1 MVEQP
6 PVTVNIA
13 SFLPQMARRLP
24 GEPAVVVQRAHRL
37 TDALDYRVWTF
48 RELEDESNRL
58 AMGLCGVGITRGMRT
73 ALMVKPSL
81 EFFGLVFALFKIGAV
96 PVLIDPG
103 MGLKNLKDCLGQAE
117 PEAFIGIP
125 QAHVARVVL
134 GWARESLKILVT
146 VGPRLFWG
154 GYSTKGL
161 ERLTTGMGNSP
172 EETVARVE
180 ADEVA
185 AILFTS
191 GSTGVPKGA
200 VYTYGIFLDQV
211 QCLRELYGIA
221 PGERDL
227 STFPLFA
234 LFGPALGMTSVVPD
248 MDATRPAQ
256 ANPVRLSRAIQDWK
270 CTNLF
275 ASPALLDRLGR
286 WAERSKKHFHT
297 LKRAISAGAPASPEN
312 LERFQGLL
320 KAGAEVFT
328 PYGATEALPVCSI
341 GTHELLGETADRTAE
356 GAGVCVG
363 HPAPRAEVRVIRI
376 TDTPIERWS
385 DDLRQPVGEIG
396 EVVVKGPRVTR
407 EYYKRPDQTAL
418 AKIPDP
424 ENGGFYHRMGD
435 VGYFDEQGRL
445 WFCGRK
451 AHRVET
457 ANGTLFTI
465 PCERVFNTH
474 PQVARTALVGVGE
487 PGHMRPVLCVE
498 LERPGNWSMV
508 AIRQLTEELLDIGA
522 RYPHT
527 RGIRDIL
534 VHPGFPVDIRHNA
547 KIFREKLAVWA
558 REKMR

>member
-1 MVEQP
+1 MAEQP

-48 RELEDESNRL
+48 RELDDESNRL
-58 AMGLCGVGITRGMRT
+58 AAGLRGVGIARGMRT

-103 MGLKNLKDCLGQAE
+103 MGLRNLKDCLGQAE

-154 GYSTKGL
+154 GYSTDGL
-161 ERLTTGMGNSP
+161 KRLATGSP
-172 EETVARVE
+172 PSEGTVAQVA

-200 VYTYGIFLDQV
+200 VYTYGIFADQV

-248 MDATRPAQ
+248 MDATRP
-256 ANPVRLSRAIQDWK
+256 PRRIQSG
-270 CTNLF
+270 C
-275 ASPALLDRLGR
+275 
-286 WAERSKKHFHT
+286 H
-297 LKRAISAGAPASPEN
+297 
-312 LERFQGLL
+312 ERFRTGS
-320 KAGAEVFT
+320 VPT
-328 PYGATEALPVCSI
+328 CSP
-341 GTHELLGETADRTAE
+341 
-356 GAGVCVG
+356 
-363 HPAPRAEVRVIRI
+363 HPRCS
-376 TDTPIERWS
+376 TGWD
-385 DDLRQPVGEIG
+385 
-396 EVVVKGPRVTR
+396 
-407 EYYKRPDQTAL
+407 
-418 AKIPDP
+418 
-424 ENGGFYHRMGD
+424 GGRN
-435 VGYFDEQGRL
+435 
-445 WFCGRK
+445 GRK
-451 AHRVET
+451 
-457 ANGTLFTI
+457 
-465 PCERVFNTH
+465 NTST
-474 PQVARTALVGVGE
+474 PSSG
-487 PGHMRPVLCVE
+487 PSPP
-498 LERPGNWSMV
+498 ERPPRRRTWS
-508 AIRQLTEELLDIGA
+508 AF
-522 RYPHT
+522 
-527 RGIRDIL
+527 RD
-534 VHPGFPVDIRHNA
+534 F
-547 KIFREKLAVWA
+547 
-558 REKMR
+558 